1 MSRPLRVLLVEDS
14 EVDALLIVL
23 ELECAGYSPTYQR
36 VDTAED
42 MQSALDTREW
52 DVILADYFMPHFSAP
67 EALQLLQDKQLDIP
81 FIIISGLVGE
91 ETAVAAMKAG
101 AHDYLLKGN
110 LTRLAPTIEREIR
123 EVRVRAERKQAFRT
137 IQHLAFYDP
146 LTSLPNRASF
156 LNALQQRI
164 DIAAVFPTS
173 PFAVMLIDIDRYQTI
188 KYSLGHVV
196 GEKLLIAI
204 TRRLKACMRS
214 DDILARVG
222 TDEFAILLK
231 DLDNCHLEL
240 ECEEKPI
247 NWGFQD
253 ADSTVNGHQSN
264 SSCTCTVTTHCDRI
278 HKSFAAPF
286 ELEGSVVFS
295 TSGIGVA
302 LSRLGFKQAEDFLRA
317 ADTAK
322 HHARLQGRSKTA
334 VFNLEMQA
342 HAIARLELETD
353 LQKAIQQ
360 QQLYLD
366 YQPIVSLQTNALKA
380 VEALVRWSHPRRGM
394 VSSAKFVP
402 LAEETGLIIS
412 LGQRVLQEAC
422 EQLHYWQVYHA
433 QNCPRIHVNL
443 SARQLA
449 QPGLIQEID
458 RLFAQFNLDGSCLGL
473 EITES
478 VLMENAA
485 DAMATLAQLKE
496 RQIKVSVDDFG
507 TGYSSL
513 SYLTNLPIDALKID
527 RSFIMRMTE
536 DEKNFNVVKAIMTL
550 ANSLGLDVVAEGV
563 ETEEQADL
571 LRSLGCEYGQG
582 YLFAAPLRPE
592 EVVKSYGLILR
603 EVEI

>member
-23 ELECAGYSPTYQR
+23 ELECAGYSPSYQR

-42 MQSALDTREW
+42 MQTALDTREW
-52 DVILADYFMPHFSAP
+52 DVILADYFMPRFSAP
-67 EALQLLQDKQLDIP
+67 EALQLLQDKQVDIP
-81 FIIISGLVGE
+81 FIIISGSVGE

-137 IQHLAFYDP
+137 IQHLAFYDS

-156 LNALQQRI
+156 LNALQQCI
-164 DIAAVFPTS
+164 DITAVFPTA

-214 DDILARVG
+214 NDILARVG

-231 DLDNCHLEL
+231 DLDNCQL
-240 ECEEKPI
+240 ECDEP
-247 NWGFQD
+247 
-253 ADSTVNGHQSN
+253 STDWLQEMGNTSNGHQN
-264 SSCTCTVTTHCDRI
+264 TPFCNCTVTNRCDRI

-295 TSGIGVA
+295 SVSIGVA

-317 ADTAK
+317 ADTAN
-322 HHARLQGRSKTA
+322 HHARLQGRNKTA

-366 YQPIVSLQTNALKA
+366 YQPIVSLQTNSLKA
-380 VEALVRWSHPRRGM
+380 VEALVRWYHPQRGM

-422 EQLHYWQVYHA
+422 EQLHYWQACHA
-433 QNCPRIHVNL
+433 QNCPCIHVNL

-458 RLFAQFNLDGSCLGL
+458 RLFAQFNLDGSYLGL

-527 RSFIMRMTE
+527 RSFIIRMTE

-550 ANSLGLDVVAEGV
+550 ADSLGLDVVAEGV

-582 YLFAAPLRPE
+582 YLFAPPLRPE
-592 EVVKSYGLILR
+592 EVVERYSLTR
-603 EVEI
+603 RQVEI